1 MPKALVNGVEL
12 YYEEAGNGEVIIFLH
27 GLTSNHLMLKQE
39 MDYFKDRYHVIGI
52 DSRGHGKSE
61 KSSSYTLDDHV
72 QDVIAF
78 MDEFGI
84 KKANLFGMSMGT
96 YVAQG
101 VAVSIP
107 DRVKKMVLI
116 SGNSHAKDP
125 SSSLLGKH
133 ADELER
139 LTFEEQMGK
148 LASHIFHDLQ
158 TVGKWLEG
166 IPGGLTA
173 EQQEAAADALAEFDF
188 RSELHKVTARTLVI
202 NGSYDGLNPPEDGR
216 EIAEH
221 IPNAQFA
228 VFENSGHAP
237 NVEEKEKFF
246 ELVDSFLNE

>member
-27 GLTSNHLMLKQE
+27 GLTSNHFMLKQE
-39 MDYFKDRYHVIGI
+39 MDYFKDRFHVIGI
-52 DSRGHGKSE
+52 DSRGHGNSAKPTG
-61 KSSSYTLDDHV
+61 YTLHDHV

-84 KKANLFGMSMGT
+84 EKVNLFGMSMGT

-101 VAVSIP
+101 VAIAIP
-107 DRVKKMVLI
+107 ERVNKMVLV

-125 SSSLLGKH
+125 SVSLLGRH
-133 ADELER
+133 ADELAG

-158 TVGKWLEG
+158 TVGEWLEG

-173 EQQEAAADALAEFDF
+173 EEQEAAAEALAEFDF
-188 RSELHKVTARTLVI
+188 RPELHKVTAKILVI

-216 EIAEH
+216 EIAEY
-221 IPNAQFA
+221 IANAQFV
-228 VFENSGHAP
+228 VFSNSGHAP
-237 NVEEKEKFF
+237 NVEEKEKFI
-246 ELVDSFLNE
+246 ELVDSFLHE